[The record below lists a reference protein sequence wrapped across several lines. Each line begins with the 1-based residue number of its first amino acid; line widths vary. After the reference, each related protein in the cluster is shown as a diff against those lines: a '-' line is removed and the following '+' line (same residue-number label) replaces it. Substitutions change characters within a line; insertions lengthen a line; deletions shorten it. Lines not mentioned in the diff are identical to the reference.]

1 MESQF
6 ELKDTVQFYCPDP
19 SCKKAITYR
28 HLEECFS
35 NEPKEWEEGKFRCP
49 HCSAVLAR
57 KVIRR
62 FETGGYQWI
71 PEYVGKPR
79 SGQG

>member
-1 MESQF
+1 MESEF
-6 ELKDTVQFYCPDP
+6 DLKDTVQFYCPDP
-19 SCKKAITYR
+19 ACKKAITYR
-28 HLEECFS
+28 NLEDYFGR
-35 NEPKEWEEGKFRCP
+35 EPTGWEEGLFLCP
-49 HCSAVLAR
+49 HCSAKLTR

-79 SGQG
+79 SVQG